1 MYVPSVK
8 VASVYLSQ
16 LPALFFLNQSPL
28 PESIQKYAGAPVVTV
43 TVGFLYAP
51 PYTGMVAISE
61 VPSTLFTFVR
71 SAGFS
76 IVFPTVRVMFA
87 LAGVPALSV
96 TQITRFS
103 FAPAAVGVPE
113 TVPSGATCS
122 QAGPETLEKVYGAV
136 PPVAPLATEKG
147 VIATP
152 FFGFSISHA
161 LLFTNASGVPA
172 GAVTV
177 YSGESAHTH
186 E

>member
-1 MYVPSVK
+1 MK
-8 VASVYLSQ
+8 
-16 LPALFFLNQSPL
+16 N
-28 PESIQKYAGAPVVTV
+28 AGAPVVTE

-71 SAGFS
+71 SAGFTA
-76 IVFPTVRVMFA
+76 VFPTVRVMSA

-96 TQITRFS
+96 TRITRFS

-136 PPVAPLATEKG
+136 PPDAPLATEKG

-152 FFGFSISHA
+152 LCVLPIFHVSFFA
-161 LLFTNASGVPA
+161 NASGVPA

-177 YSGESAHTH
+177 YSGDCTHTS

>member
-1 MYVPSVK
+1 M
-8 VASVYLSQ
+8 
-16 LPALFFLNQSPL
+16 
-28 PESIQKYAGAPVVTV
+28 
-43 TVGFLYAP
+43 
-51 PYTGMVAISE
+51 SE

-71 SAGFS
+71 SAGFTA
-76 IVFPTVRVMFA
+76 VFPTVRVIAA

-96 TQITRFS
+96 TRITRSS

-136 PPVAPLATEKG
+136 PPVTPPATEKE

-152 FFGFSISHA
+152 LCVLPIFHVS
-161 LLFTNASGVPA
+161 LFTNASGVPA

-177 YSGESAHTH
+177 YSGEVTPIYEKVSPTMGVLVVHATPSTVTVTPALSSTCVKPAALSMRT
-186 E
+186 